1 MGEKSILKNLFIL
14 TGVLSLLVI
23 ALQNFIPEFAPYAT
37 VTWGSIVFFTLFS
50 AVVWYF
56 GVQASGS
63 ENKNTFLQF
72 FMGTVMGK
80 LFLSVFLVVA
90 YVMIAKPASRFEVL
104 PFIPVYIIYTIFE
117 TRFLMYLAKK

>member
-14 TGVLSLLVI
+14 TGILSLLVF
-23 ALQNFIPEFAPYAT
+23 ALQNFISEFAPYSI

-56 GVQASGS
+56 GVKASGS

-80 LFLSVFLVVA
+80 LFLSIFLVVA

-104 PFIPVYIIYTIFE
+104 PFIPIYIIYTIFE